1 MTARIRNLIARAR
14 AQRGP
19 SELEPAVCA
28 PDEQP
33 KERGRMLRLPSLP
46 RRSTREPE
54 HSTPGPADVPLMR
67 AINLLPP
74 RAHETTRWSRSR
86 QAALVLAAGT
96 LAASAPLV
104 LLYTQARSDV
114 AAKRGELA
122 AVQAEATVRPREQTK
137 GTEEGKRLADERTAR
152 TSALATAL
160 ASRVSWD
167 RFLRDLSLVLPNRVW
182 LSQLS
187 TTPEATGESGAE
199 ESEATPLAVT
209 INGYT
214 ESQWRVARLLT
225 RLEVLPELSS
235 VRLLSSKSARAMDQ
249 PVIEFSVVVVVKGE
263 RGART

>member
-1 MTARIRNLIARAR
+1 
-14 AQRGP
+14 
-19 SELEPAVCA
+19 
-28 PDEQP
+28 
-33 KERGRMLRLPSLP
+33 
-46 RRSTREPE
+46 
-54 HSTPGPADVPLMR
+54 MR

-74 RAHETTRWSRSR
+74 QAEETTRWSRSR
-86 QAALVLAAGT
+86 QAALILAAGS
-96 LAASAPLV
+96 LAASALLV
-104 LLYTQARSDV
+104 LLYGQAHSDV

-122 AVQAEATVRPREQTK
+122 AVQAQATVRPLEQTK

-160 ASRVSWD
+160 GSRVSWD

-187 TTPEATGESGAE
+187 TTPETTDESGAA
-199 ESEATPLAVT
+199 ESGPTPLTVT

-214 ESQWRVARLLT
+214 ESHWRVARLLT

-249 PVIEFSVVVVVKGE
+249 PVIEFSVVAVVKGE
-263 RGART
+263 RGTRT